1 MLKIIKEEIETK
13 LKDPT
18 IAKNKYTNLE
28 KNHKSAF
35 KIHPLKFQTRN
46 E

>member
-13 LKDPT
+13 LKEPT

-35 KIHPLKFQTRN
+35 KHTSIEIPNKK
-46 E
+46 